1 MDPKWNAD
9 RDAKRLARSQEQL
22 RRSLMAPASRAEL
35 VNGTEHLLSN
45 VMSVA
50 LAVEALEL
58 LLIERGL
65 LGPDELMDRIKVLA
79 KQKSE
84 QVNAAQATAEPE
96 PQIII

>member
-1 MDPKWNAD
+1 MDAKWNAE

-58 LLIERGL
+58 LLIERGVL
-65 LGPDELMDRIKVLA
+65 KTDELMDRIKLLA
-79 KQKSE
+79 AEKAE
-84 QVNAAQATAEPE
+84 QVNAAVATEDPE
-96 PQIII
+96 PKIII